1 MTQHED
7 ETMVSTLS
15 AAPVATQIS
24 MAAAVRKRTSFAS
37 SAFASVVCRLMVLLL
52 CMAAPMVASAD
63 TPFVPMP
70 DKDYVVLSKP
80 VLVSQDPG
88 IEVVQVFSYACHACA
103 KFEPQMSAWLLRRP
117 QDVRF
122 VYVPAVFGGAF
133 DSAAKAYYAASELG
147 VVAKTHEGIYRAVHV
162 DGTLTSDSLDGIAA
176 AYARLG
182 VDSESFRRA
191 YQGNSVAE
199 RVQWAHSYAKDA
211 EVSSTP
217 TLIVA
222 GKYRV
227 AMGRDESG
235 DKVLATVD
243 YLIDMERNKRSGH

>member
-1 MTQHED
+1 MAQHED
-7 ETMVSTLS
+7 ETMVSIISTAQAEAQISIS
-15 AAPVATQIS
+15 AAIY
-24 MAAAVRKRTSFAS
+24 KRTSFSSSAFSTLLCRVLMLFLCMSAPMAS
-37 SAFASVVCRLMVLLL
+37 SAR
-52 CMAAPMVASAD
+52 

-70 DKDYVVLSKP
+70 DKDYVVLSKS
-80 VLVSQDPG
+80 VLVSHEPG

-103 KFEPQMSAWLLRRP
+103 KFEPQMVEWLRKRP

-147 VVAKTHEGIYRAVHV
+147 AVAKTHEGIYRAVHTE
-162 DGTLTSDSLDGIAA
+162 GTLTSDSLDAIAA

-191 YQGNSVAE
+191 YQGDWVAE
-199 RVQWAHSYAKDA
+199 RVRWAHSYATAA

-227 AMGRDESG
+227 AMGRDEPG
-235 DKVLATVD
+235 ERVLATVD
-243 YLIDMERNKRSGH
+243 YLIDMERNKRSAR